1 MPPSLA
7 GVIAEQQT
15 VVTLL
20 LGRALSSGQ
29 ASPAGIERL
38 TRALFGHLRAFEE
51 IVLPVLGESKL
62 AETARF
68 AGQTLA
74 DDLAIAL
81 TELQRSGSTA
91 LYEQMRGASA
101 RLFTAEARVLRDPI
115 SVARIAAESDLA
127 EAAEEQFASMMGSD
141 LIEILAKLKARTG
154 DRRSIKRRAADRRSG
169 DRRLGILSLGASRCS

>member
-1 MPPSLA
+1 MPSSLA

-29 ASPAGIERL
+29 VTPAGIERL
-38 TRALFGHLRAFEE
+38 TRALFGHLRAFED
-51 IVLPVLGESKL
+51 IVLPVLGDSKL
-62 AETARF
+62 ADAAKV

-81 TELQRSGSTA
+81 SELQRSGSTA

-101 RLFTAEARVLRDPI
+101 RLFTAEARLLRDPNSI
-115 SVARIAAESDLA
+115 ARIAAESDLA
-127 EAAEEQFASMMGSD
+127 EAAEDQFASMMGSD
-141 LIEILAKLKARTG
+141 LIEILARLKARTG
-154 DRRSIKRRAADRRSG
+154 DRRSIKRRAADRRSA
-169 DRRLGILSLGASRCS
+169 DRRLGILSLGTSRS